1 MENILLRDAS
11 GNLQANNIEGAVWE
25 GGTDSQQ
32 QQESPG
38 VTPLW
43 HFNPAVPDKRK
54 CWPLEST
61 RRLSENDTGHKQTGY
76 TPVVFVKSTHAN
88 VFYSLSHIC
97 SRTTVEQGASCCSQ
111 QWWAFSLCLVF
122 ALLHNNTQHYTN
134 HSFNYHSMW
143 LLVTVI
149 W

>member
-1 MENILLRDAS
+1 MENILLRDARWQS
-11 GNLQANNIEGAVWE
+11 IGEQYRGRGLG

-38 VTPLW
+38 VTPLC

-88 VFYSLSHIC
+88 VLYSLSHIC
-97 SRTTVEQGASCCSQ
+97 S
-111 QWWAFSLCLVF
+111 
-122 ALLHNNTQHYTN
+122 
-134 HSFNYHSMW
+134 
-143 LLVTVI
+143 
-149 W
+149 